1 MTPTIH
7 SNSIVSANPSMKQD
21 MLLHVQRLYDDQEV
35 GAAVGDNL
43 AVLIKTMLPKS
54 LSMDILKEKLEAQKA
69 PENCKDSLSKT
80 LINREIF
87 QQLKSPVPWDIL
99 LQKIQTRL
107 LKGLIPLLY
116 LADELNQVGG
126 NSDKLAN
133 VRRYLSMLIDGN
145 SLSSQANIEINSTRW
160 EMINPPLNGIYQQLC
175 SPHVPVAS

>member
-1 MTPTIH
+1 M
-7 SNSIVSANPSMKQD
+7 SANPSKKQD
-21 MLLHVQRLYDDQEV
+21 MLVDVQRLYDDQEV
-35 GAAVGDNL
+35 GAAVSHNL
-43 AVLIKTMLPKS
+43 AVLIKTMLSKS

-87 QQLKSPVPWDIL
+87 KQLESPVISRDIL
-99 LQKIQTRL
+99 LQKIQTRS